1 MESLNLDID
10 SYQDGELKDL
20 FNLHGAYSESEIL
33 ASKETLKTQLT
44 QNNNLG
50 MDEKLQIVSFIDNA
64 CQKLKNIIYNSDSF
78 LEADS
83 HMIIKNHNEIIGLKS
98 NFSEG
103 REAIDGESLPGKLN
117 PINIRTINETV
128 NIDSQFRPN
137 YETET
142 SSSFTIELPEEQ
154 RKVVKIRIVSIEL
167 PMTYYSVTNDL
178 GNNRALIYCN
188 YKPQFTA
195 GNLSNVQH
203 RREARSLSGDEI
215 NTSGFTYAG
224 NKIKYNYI
232 LKGFNSVADSS
243 FCVTYEYNGALPGV
257 SNEFDVSNI
266 SKIGVDTDKVPA
278 WFVRIPDG
286 NYEKSWL
293 NDNHGEKM
301 TTAFLKALAVADV
314 GYLQG
319 PDFKTFKSLKNH
331 YENTATSKFKT
342 MKLDT
347 ATSSVNQSVISF
359 KGLHLTMQ
367 QSSGRA
373 LFAPWYSAITSN
385 PTIHYDSKLTNHGV
399 SFRWNIDK
407 NGIQDNYI
415 SHRLKLGWHLGFR
428 KKEYSVGGVSAYKAD
443 DNIYKV
449 DNSRLLTT
457 GVLMSDGVPILS
469 NPTYGYLAITDYT
482 NAKCSKFKAALTDSY
497 LDDDIIT
504 KLNLS
509 CELNNTG
516 FTKTSENAGL
526 FSERNSIREY
536 YGPVNIRKLSF
547 KLYDSY
553 GRILDLNNSDWS
565 IAIAFEKLYD

>member
-1 MESLNLDID
+1 MENLNLDID
-10 SYQDGELKDL
+10 SYQDDELKDL
-20 FNLHGAYSESEIL
+20 FNLHGVYSESDIL
-33 ASKETLKTQLT
+33 ASKESLKTQLT

-64 CQKLKNIIYNSDSF
+64 CSKLKNLIYASESF
-78 LEADS
+78 LELDS
-83 HMIIKNHNEIIGLKS
+83 HMIIKNHNEIIGSKS

-103 REAIDGESLPGKLN
+103 REAFDGESLPGKLN

-137 YETET
+137 YETEK
-142 SSSFTIELPEEQ
+142 SSSFTIELPDEQ
-154 RKVVKIRIVSIEL
+154 RKVVKMKIVSIEL
-167 PMTYYSVTNDL
+167 PMTYYSITGDL
-178 GNNRALIYCN
+178 GNNKALIYCN
-188 YKPQFTA
+188 YKPEFTA
-195 GNLSNVQH
+195 GDLSRN

-215 NTSGFTYAG
+215 NTSGFTYHT
-224 NKIKYNYI
+224 NSIKYNYI
-232 LKGFNSVADSS
+232 LKGFNDVSDAS
-243 FCVTYEYNGALPGV
+243 FCVTYDYSGALQGI
-257 SNEFDVSNI
+257 SNEFTLNNI
-266 SKIGVDTDKVPA
+266 IKIGAETDKVPA
-278 WFVRIPDG
+278 WLVKIPDG

-301 TTAFLKALAVADV
+301 TTAFFNALAVADV

-319 PDFKTFKSLKNH
+319 PDFKTFKSLKYY
-331 YENTATSKFKT
+331 YETTGNSKYKKMTIDTSNSFVNTS
-342 MKLDT
+342 L
-347 ATSSVNQSVISF
+347 ISF
-359 KGLHLTMQ
+359 KGMHLRMDPGT
-367 QSSGRA
+367 GRA
-373 LFAPWYSAITSN
+373 LFTPWYSVTNSASTV
-385 PTIHYDSKLTNHGV
+385 HYDSKLTNHG
-399 SFRWNIDK
+399 STFKWNIDS
-407 NGIQDNYI
+407 NGAHDDYI

-428 KKEYSVGGVSAYKAD
+428 KKEYSIGGVSKYSTT
-443 DNIYKV
+443 DNIYKIS
-449 DNSRLLTT
+449 NSRLLTS
-457 GVLMSDGVPILS
+457 GLLISDGVPILS
-469 NPTYGYLAITDYT
+469 NPTYGYLAISDYT

-526 FSERNSIREY
+526 FSQRNSVREY

-553 GRILDLNNSDWS
+553 GRLLDLNNSDWS

>member
-1 MESLNLDID
+1 MDKLNLDID
-10 SYQDGELKDL
+10 SYQDDELKDL
-20 FNLHGAYSESEIL
+20 FNLHGKYNESDIL
-33 ASKETLKTQLT
+33 TSKDSLKTQLT

-50 MDEKLQIVSFIDNA
+50 MDEKLQIISFIDNA
-64 CQKLKNIIYNSDSF
+64 CSKLKNIIYASDSF
-78 LEADS
+78 LDLDS
-83 HMIIKNHNEIIGLKS
+83 HMIIKDHNEVIGLKS
-98 NFSEG
+98 HFSEG
-103 REAIDGESLPGKLN
+103 REAITGESFPGRLN
-117 PINIRTINETV
+117 PINVRTVNETV
-128 NIDSQFRPN
+128 NVDSQFRPN

-142 SSSFTIELPEEQ
+142 SSSFTIELPDEQ
-154 RKVVKIRIVSIEL
+154 RKVVKMRIVSIEL
-167 PMTYYSVTNDL
+167 PMTYYSVTNNL
-178 GNNRALIYCN
+178 GNNRCLIHCN
-188 YKPQFTA
+188 YKPEFTA
-195 GNLSNVQH
+195 SDLSRN
-203 RREARSLSGDEI
+203 RREVRSLSGDEI
-215 NTSGFTYAG
+215 NTSGFTYEG
-224 NKIKYNYI
+224 NNIKYNYI
-232 LKGFNSVADSS
+232 LKGFDNVTDSS
-243 FCVTYEYNGALPGV
+243 FCVTYQYKTSLPGV
-257 SNEFDVSNI
+257 SNEFILNDISNI
-266 SKIGVDTDKVPA
+266 GVETDKVPA
-278 WFVRIPDG
+278 WVVKIPDG

-314 GYLQG
+314 GYLKG
-319 PDFKTFKSLKNH
+319 PDFKEFKTLKSY
-331 YENTATSKFKT
+331 YETASTSKYKD
-342 MKLDT
+342 MKIDT
-347 ATSSVNQSVISF
+347 TQSSVNSSVTSF
-359 KGLHLTMQ
+359 KGINLTMQ

-373 LFAPWYSAITSN
+373 LLAPWYSIISST
-385 PTIHYDSKLTNHGV
+385 PTTHYDSKLTNHGT

-407 NGIQDNYI
+407 NGNVDDYI

-428 KKEYSVGGVSAYKAD
+428 KKEYSVGGTSTYGIN

-449 DNSRLLTT
+449 DNLRLLTS

-469 NPTYGYLAITDYT
+469 NPTYGYLAISDYT

-526 FSERNSIREY
+526 FDQSNSVREY
-536 YGPVNIRKLSF
+536 YGPVNIRKMSF

>member
-1 MESLNLDID
+1 MENLNLDID
-10 SYQDGELKDL
+10 SYEDRELKDL
-20 FNLHGAYSESEIL
+20 FNLHGIYNESDIL

-50 MDEKLQIVSFIDNA
+50 MDEKLQIISFIDNA
-64 CQKLKNIIYNSDSF
+64 CQKLKNLIYDSNCF

-117 PINIRTINETV
+117 PINIRTVNETV

-142 SSSFTIELPEEQ
+142 SSSFTVELPEEQ
-154 RKVVKIRIVSIEL
+154 RKVVKMRIISIEL
-167 PMTYYSVTNDL
+167 PMTYYSITNDL
-178 GNNRALIYCN
+178 GNNKALIYCN
-188 YKPQFTA
+188 YKPKFTA
-195 GNLSNVQH
+195 GDLSNIQF

-215 NTSGFTYAG
+215 NTSGFTYEG

-232 LKGFNSVADSS
+232 LKEFINIPDMS
-243 FCVTYEYNGALPGV
+243 FCVTYDYSGALPGV
-257 SNEFDVSNI
+257 SNEFDINKI
-266 SKIGVDTDKVPA
+266 SKIGADTDKVPA
-278 WFVRIPDG
+278 WLVRIPNG

-301 TTAFLKALAVADV
+301 TTAFLKALAVSDV

-319 PDFKTFKSLKNH
+319 PDFKTFKSLKSY
-331 YENTATSKFKT
+331 YETTSTVKFKN
-342 MKLDT
+342 LIIDNSN
-347 ATSSVNQSVISF
+347 SSINPSVISF
-359 KGLHLTMQ
+359 KGLNLSMQ

-373 LFAPWYSAITSN
+373 LFAPWYSAIIST
-385 PTIHYDSKLTNHGV
+385 PVIHYDSKLTNHGT
-399 SFRWNIDK
+399 SFRWNINND
-407 NGIQDNYI
+407 GLQDDYI

-428 KKEYSVGGVSAYKAD
+428 KKEYSVGGIEAYSEG
-443 DNIYKV
+443 DNIYKI
-449 DNSRLLTT
+449 DNSRLLTS
-457 GVLMSDGVPILS
+457 GVLLSDGVPILS
-469 NPTYGYLAITDYT
+469 NPTYGYLAISDYT

-526 FSERNSIREY
+526 FSQRNSIREY

-553 GRILDLNNSDWS
+553 GRLLDLNNSDWS

>member
-1 MESLNLDID
+1 MDKLNLDID
-10 SYQDGELKDL
+10 SYQDDELKDL
-20 FNLHGAYSESEIL
+20 FNLHGKYNESDIL
-33 ASKETLKTQLT
+33 TSKDSLKTQLT

-50 MDEKLQIVSFIDNA
+50 MDEKLQIISFIDNA
-64 CQKLKNIIYNSDSF
+64 CSKLKNIIYASDSF
-78 LEADS
+78 LDLDS
-83 HMIIKNHNEIIGLKS
+83 HMIIKDHNEVIGLKS
-98 NFSEG
+98 HFSEG
-103 REAIDGESLPGKLN
+103 REAITGESFPGRLN
-117 PINIRTINETV
+117 PINVRTVNETV
-128 NIDSQFRPN
+128 NVDSQFRPN

-142 SSSFTIELPEEQ
+142 SSSFTIELPDEQ
-154 RKVVKIRIVSIEL
+154 RKVVKMRIVSIEL
-167 PMTYYSVTNDL
+167 PMTYYSVTNNL
-178 GNNRALIYCN
+178 GNNRCLIHCN
-188 YKPQFTA
+188 YKPEFTA
-195 GNLSNVQH
+195 SDLSRN
-203 RREARSLSGDEI
+203 RREVRSLSGDEI
-215 NTSGFTYAG
+215 NTSGFTYEG
-224 NKIKYNYI
+224 NNIKYNYI
-232 LKGFNSVADSS
+232 LKGFDNVTDSS
-243 FCVTYEYNGALPGV
+243 FCVTYQYKTSLPGV
-257 SNEFDVSNI
+257 SNEFILNDISNI
-266 SKIGVDTDKVPA
+266 GVETDKVPA
-278 WFVRIPDG
+278 WVVKIPDG

-314 GYLQG
+314 GYLKG
-319 PDFKTFKSLKNH
+319 PDFKEFKTLKSY
-331 YENTATSKFKT
+331 YETASTSKYKD
-342 MKLDT
+342 MKIDT
-347 ATSSVNQSVISF
+347 TQSSVNSSVTSF
-359 KGLHLTMQ
+359 KGINLTMQ

-373 LFAPWYSAITSN
+373 LLAPWYSIISST
-385 PTIHYDSKLTNHGV
+385 PTTHYDSKLTNHGT

-407 NGIQDNYI
+407 NGNVDDYI

-428 KKEYSVGGVSAYKAD
+428 KKEYSVGGTSTYGIN

-449 DNSRLLTT
+449 DNLRLLTS

-469 NPTYGYLAITDYT
+469 NPTYGYLAISDYT

-526 FSERNSIREY
+526 FDQRNSVREY
-536 YGPVNIRKLSF
+536 YGPVNIRKMSF